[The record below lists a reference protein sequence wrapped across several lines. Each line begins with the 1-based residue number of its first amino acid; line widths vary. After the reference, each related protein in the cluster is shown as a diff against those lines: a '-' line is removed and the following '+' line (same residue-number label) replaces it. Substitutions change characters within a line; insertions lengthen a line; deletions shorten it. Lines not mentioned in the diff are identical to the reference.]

1 MSPPRGAPGI
11 LWVETGRLP
20 NTLRWTGHPHSPGC
34 QSRRLLNVIVIKEAF
49 CSRLWNGVNRCIS
62 MIWGNVLCVLSHS
75 VGRLHRRV
83 LTSVLFMSV
92 VSIHVV
98 NWR

>member
-1 MSPPRGAPGI
+1 M
-11 LWVETGRLP
+11 
-20 NTLRWTGHPHSPGC
+20 
-34 QSRRLLNVIVIKEAF
+34 
-49 CSRLWNGVNRCIS
+49 WNGVNGCIS